1 MESPI
6 NLYFFLFLI
15 ILYYIYDIYK
25 DKFNKHL
32 GKQENFSNIYSDYK
46 IDKYE
51 NLDNKLYIYNVNSN
65 NNIPKLYSN
74 FRYSIENKIAYEI
87 SKELMIHVTNTSGLY
102 HNLEN
107 NLNNPNSILM
117 VSETDYID
125 KYETYNSN
133 YGFVCSLYK
142 VYFIMLCKILY
153 SFESYS
159 DLINY
164 VKKNPD
170 KKIRIG
176 IPNKNSNS
184 YNDAQKIFNLLGL
197 DEQIDFTKKTNYKYF
212 EFVIDTEKNLFLKF
226 KKKINDDDHIDL
238 LYLTTG
244 YKNFYLE
251 EYLFNNNCFIF
262 GTDGINESLIKQTF
276 KSIIFKSKFIN
287 NKITLRFVKKKLLFD
302 YVSDKN
308 IITVKES
315 NTFSNRI
322 ILIANNKVSK
332 SYIKYLLK
340 NLYAGR
346 DNIERNVNKYVYNEE
361 RNNTIDNFMDYYEMF
376 YIDKRIKYHDGAYDF
391 YKDVELIVE
400 EN

>member
-1 MESPI
+1 
-6 NLYFFLFLI
+6 
-15 ILYYIYDIYK
+15 
-25 DKFNKHL
+25 
-32 GKQENFSNIYSDYK
+32 
-46 IDKYE
+46 
-51 NLDNKLYIYNVNSN
+51 
-65 NNIPKLYSN
+65 
-74 FRYSIENKIAYEI
+74 
-87 SKELMIHVTNTSGLY
+87 
-102 HNLEN
+102 
-107 NLNNPNSILM
+107 M

-125 KYETYNSN
+125 KYESYNSN

-142 VYFIMLCKILY
+142 VYFIMLCKIFY

-361 RNNTIDNFMDYYEMF
+361 RNRYSY
-376 YIDKRIKYHDGAYDF
+376 G
-391 YKDVELIVE
+391 LL
-400 EN
+400 